1 MDAANTLVLVTA
13 FLLTGLFIYDNFVN
27 PIDLSKAEGNLRLK
41 DTFEPVESTTKLVNL
56 QVLTQSSQKSQ
67 NSSKTKSVKTP
78 SIKLQDHVSQSNTQK
93 RTPGTYSFTHQT
105 TKFLSN
111 CEKYIS
117 PKRHAS
123 VVTSNFTV
131 KDFAKAFHRTN
142 DIRVDYVKKHIYCFE
157 PKAGTT
163 NWSRLSTA
171 VAKNI
176 TFNELIKKYPHNFV
190 YDYLPST
197 KAIYNHAG
205 SKYG

>member
-27 PIDLSKAEGNLRLK
+27 PIDLSKAKGNLKLQ
-41 DTFEPVESTTKLVNL
+41 DTFELVDSTTQLDTTKLET
-56 QVLTQSSQKSQ
+56 QVLTQYSSQ
-67 NSSKTKSVKTP
+67 NNSVK
-78 SIKLQDHVSQSNTQK
+78 LHDHVIQTKLRTQ
-93 RTPGTYSFTHQT
+93 TSGILSFKDQT
-105 TKFLSN
+105 NKFLSN
-111 CEKYIS
+111 CEKYVS
-117 PKRHAS
+117 TKRHSS

-142 DIRVDYVKKHIYCFE
+142 DIRIDYVKKHVYCFE

-176 TFNELIKKYPHNFV
+176 TFNELITKYPHNFV

-197 KAIYNHAG
+197 KAVYNHAA